1 MVVPGSAGKIG
12 ATHIAF
18 LYKLRHDILN
28 PMDRVSEVGSE
39 PEWQQSK
46 SRRRIN
52 STFWLVAVAALAFI
66 FKVSIA
72 LNTLGT
78 NDVTSFHRF
87 AKALTEHGVEWTYT
101 HNISFNHPPL
111 TAYFLRAIYYLEQQ
125 PFLRQNGITFPF
137 LLRLPG
143 IIADLVVV
151 LIFLNL
157 GRREP
162 RLRLP
167 AWPWL
172 SWRLVQ
178 FLS

>member
-18 LYKLRHDILN
+18 LYKLRQDILN
-28 PMDRVSEVGSE
+28 RWTEFQRWDPTPG
-39 PEWQQSK
+39 WQQSK

-125 PFLRQNGITFPF
+125 SFLRQNGIASPF
-137 LLRLPG
+137 SIAPG

-162 RLRLP
+162 RLRLGLGP
-167 AWPWL
+167 GCHGD
-172 SWRLVQ
+172 
-178 FLS
+178 